1 MSETKTAVKKTPGI
15 AQLAVTL
22 LAISAVC
29 ALLLGLVNLIT
40 ADKIAAAKAEKT
52 AAAKQLVLAADT
64 YEPMS
69 FVDDSGLV
77 VAMDRAGD
85 AGYVVQVR
93 PSGFG
98 GLIDMMVGVNA
109 DGTVSGVSIIS
120 MSETSGLG
128 SNAKK
133 DWFRE
138 QFVGGSGT
146 LRVNKDGGDIQALTG
161 ATITSRAVTNGVN
174 AALAAVA
181 ALG

>member
-1 MSETKTAVKKTPGI
+1 
-15 AQLAVTL
+15 
-22 LAISAVC
+22 
-29 ALLLGLVNLIT
+29 
-40 ADKIAAAKAEKT
+40 
-52 AAAKQLVLAADT
+52 
-64 YEPMS
+64 
-69 FVDDSGLV
+69 
-77 VAMDRAGD
+77 
-85 AGYVVQVR
+85 
-93 PSGFG
+93 
-98 GLIDMMVGVNA
+98 
-109 DGTVSGVSIIS
+109 